1 MRISKRSLDDL
12 LKRWAAAAGN
22 GGPSSREVIW
32 DDAVAGFCVRR
43 RKEGG
48 CSFLVKYRVKGSG
61 TQRLVT
67 LGDYPSMHP
76 DVAREEAR
84 RIKEAAALGR
94 DLVAE
99 RRLEA
104 ERAAAAAAEVRRHAI
119 PLEALLDAWRA
130 VTQATIERKE
140 AAGQSAVY
148 ERELLRLEGKH
159 LRPAVA
165 GQVVGT
171 FDPDSLQAILDR
183 ATGHS
188 AALNLRNLFSRVA
201 KFARPWLA
209 ERGLRV
215 NWARR
220 YEAVHQRPAGR
231 DHRYS
236 LEEAARIWMAAGGL
250 GRPGAA
256 IRFML
261 LVGCRRSEAARVR
274 WDHVHLD
281 DAVRGAHVEIP
292 AALVKH
298 RRLTLVPLSPPAV
311 ALLRWLPRRTS
322 RRFGDADLVF
332 AGRANK
338 AMGGWSGLLR
348 TLLGLARVEEGWFHD
363 IRRTVVS
370 TLGDHGWDLAVV
382 DRLLNHASSASMG
395 GVLGVYQRSELW
407 QQQRQAV
414 EAWADLLLA
423 EVGRL
428 QGAPLQAASWAPGAP
443 FTEVAVRRVRVS
455 GSPAS
460 APSPAKRKGRT
471 ARSRRV
477 APSASIP
484 GPSRDRP
491 GRAGA

>member
-12 LKRWAAAAGN
+12 LKRWAAAADN
-22 GGPSSREVIW
+22 GGPVDRERIW
-32 DDAVAGFCVRR
+32 DDAIPGFCVRR
-43 RKEGG
+43 RKGG
-48 CSFLVKYRVKGSG
+48 GASFTLKYRVKGDP
-61 TQRLVT
+61 TQRLAT
-67 LGDYPSMHP
+67 LGDYPSVHP

-94 DLVAE
+94 DMLGE
-99 RRLEA
+99 RRQEV

-119 PLEALLDAWRA
+119 PLDALLDDWRA
-130 VTQATIERKE
+130 ATQAAIDRRA

-148 ERELLRLEGKH
+148 ERELLRLETKH

-220 YEAVHQRPAGR
+220 YEVVHQRPAGR

-236 LEEAARIWMAAGGL
+236 LEEAARIWIAAGGL

-311 ALLRWLPRRTS
+311 ALLRWLPPRTS

-332 AGRANK
+332 AGRANRPL
-338 AMGGWSGLLR
+338 GGWSGLLR
-348 TLLGLARVEEGWFHD
+348 KLLALAAVEEGWFHD

-407 QQQRQAV
+407 QQQRLAID
-414 EAWADLLLA
+414 AWAELLLA

-428 QGAPLQAASWAPGAP
+428 QGSAVQAGSWAPDAP
-443 FTEVAVRRVRVS
+443 FTEVVVRQVRVS
-455 GSPAS
+455 VSPAS
-460 APSPAKRKGRT
+460 APSTATRKGRT
-471 ARSRRV
+471 ARSRHAVPCANTR
-477 APSASIP
+477 

-491 GRAGA
+491 SRAGA